1 MFHAASIILLLL
13 ITTFIANARF
23 LHQPRVRQLQQQIA
37 HSNSIRSTKLTPLD
51 ISKPIILQNFI
62 TDDEIHQLRFMLN
75 YYHPQS
81 ADKTKPYHH
90 QGMPHRNIFL
100 PNGMSC
106 NQACYTIF
114 DTITSRITSYV
125 NEHVN
130 ANISSWP
137 HNGTV
142 WPSMFGLYRH
152 EPNVSFHTHVDT
164 DQAGRC
170 ISTSLALTD
179 DSVDHHGGRLQLHG
193 CYHDEECRFTTMRQF
208 QDYYHVFDDE
218 RMHYQSDPNSVDC
231 DKTIT
236 QQPQGTL
243 DYYQKCGWRT
253 WEKDIFPP
261 NVQVSSKKGTLTMF
275 LSEQVHSVTKIESG
289 TREVFLLWLNCD
301 AEIGKHKLRLNRYVT
316 EGRDGQARGVVNGGG
331 AVTRKKEKSGYGR
344 QFSEL

>member
-1 MFHAASIILLLL
+1 
-13 ITTFIANARF
+13 
-23 LHQPRVRQLQQQIA
+23 
-37 HSNSIRSTKLTPLD
+37 
-51 ISKPIILQNFI
+51 
-62 TDDEIHQLRFMLN
+62 
-75 YYHPQS
+75 
-81 ADKTKPYHH
+81 
-90 QGMPHRNIFL
+90 MPHRNIFL

-179 DSVDHHGGRLQLHG
+179 DSVDHQGGRLQLHG
-193 CYHDEECRFTTMRQF
+193 CYHNEECRFTTMRQF

-218 RMHYQSDPNSVDC
+218 RMHYQNDPNSVDC
-231 DKTIT
+231 DQTT
-236 QQPQGTL
+236 QQQHSGTL
-243 DYYQKCGWRT
+243 DYYYQKCGWRM
-253 WEKDIFPP
+253 WEKDLFPP
-261 NVQVSSKKGTLTMF
+261 NVQVSSKKGTLTLF
-275 LSEQVHSVTKIESG
+275 LSEQVHSVTKIDSG

-301 AEIGKHKLRLNRYVT
+301 AEIGKHQLRLNRYVMD
-316 EGRDGQARGVVNGGG
+316 GRQGHGRGVVRGVVGGG
-331 AVTRKKEKSGYGR
+331 DAVTTRKKETSDYGR